1 MSANP
6 QATWD
11 RKLKIARTGFVCAF
25 TTLFAFIAI
34 MGEGLHLL
42 PGMGHSCACH
52 LDCMVSS
59 PLAADLDGCCD
70 RHSSAVTHAESNSSE
85 IKDAADCPVCMFLS
99 LAKSYLSTQYAACD
113 CLPIVE
119 RLAVCSPLLVSRFV
133 CSYHTRAPPRDMLQ
147 V

>member
-1 MSANP
+1 M
-6 QATWD
+6 
-11 RKLKIARTGFVCAF
+11 KLKIARTGFVCAF

-52 LDCMVSS
+52 LDYVVSS
-59 PLAADLDGCCD
+59 PSAAALDGCCD
-70 RHSSAVTHAESNSSE
+70 RHSPAVTHAEQNPGAMN
-85 IKDAADCPVCMFLS
+85 DAAGCPVCMFLS
-99 LAKSYLSTQYAACD
+99 LAKSYLSTEYAACD

-119 RLAVCSPLLVSRFV
+119 RLAVCSPLLESRFV
-133 CSYHTRAPPRDMLQ
+133 CSYHTRAPPRDVLH

>member
-1 MSANP
+1 
-6 QATWD
+6 
-11 RKLKIARTGFVCAF
+11 
-25 TTLFAFIAI
+25 

-59 PLAADLDGCCD
+59 PSAADLDGCCD
-70 RHSSAVTHAESNSSE
+70 RHYPAVTHAEQDPGAINNV
-85 IKDAADCPVCMFLS
+85 ADCPVCMFLS
-99 LAKSYLSTQYAACD
+99 LAKSHLSTHYAACD

-119 RLAVCSPLLVSRFV
+119 RPVVYSPLLESRFV
-133 CSYHTRAPPRDMLQ
+133 CSYHTRAPPREMLH